1 MSKLR
6 ASLGRIKPVF
16 RVAGPLALLAISL
29 LVYSHLRR
37 YGALD
42 LLRLLDDTAAN
53 LGTALLGAA
62 FTVLGLD
69 WLIGQ
74 RQLTREL
81 QRAVQDQQQAK
92 VDLIKRMGSQNNL
105 EALRA
110 VDELR
115 VRGWLQDGS
124 LRGADLRAANLRGAS
139 LQDADLTNAVLWSAD
154 LQESNLLNAN
164 LESANLQGAVLKK
177 TVLFGANL
185 KRADL
190 QEADMRGAGLW
201 SANLQEATLWNADL
215 EGATLRQAN
224 LQGTNL
230 FGANLRGVVL
240 FRVYFNASTTLPNGS
255 TWTPETHMSCF
266 TYPDHPNFWRS
277 EYPDS
282 PAYRGQ
288 ADT

>member
-1 MSKLR
+1 MRERL
-6 ASLGRIKPVF
+6 APITLAGRI
-16 RVAGPLALLAISL
+16 AGGLALLAVGL

-37 YGALD
+37 YGTFD
-42 LLRLLDDTAAN
+42 LLRLLDDHAAT
-53 LGTALLGAA
+53 LGSAFLGAA

-74 RQLTREL
+74 RQQMREQ
-81 QRAVQDQQQAK
+81 QRVIQDQQQSKAN
-92 VDLIKRMGSQNNL
+92 LIKRMGSQNNL

-115 VRGWLQDGS
+115 TRGWLQDGS

-154 LQESNLLNAN
+154 LQESNLLNAS
-164 LESANLQGAVLKK
+164 LERANLQSAVLKK
-177 TVLFGANL
+177 SVLFGANL
-185 KRADL
+185 KGADL

-224 LQGTNL
+224 LQGVNL

-277 EYPDS
+277 DHPDS
-282 PAYRGQ
+282 PAFRGGQ
-288 ADT
+288 ADA